1 MEAFLS
7 RAFLEAKHRAELL
20 SGSIDEKKSVVEL
33 SPSIEEIQ
41 RRLKSIEDDSLEY
54 AEQCKTAGSRQ
65 GLPAAHT
72 LLPSYLR
79 EYHRLSRD
87 LSVIEEQF
95 VGHVVRFHD
104 PDLHLTRIAAKLWAE
119 LSFPGDSP
127 VVVASTSNY
136 YNTFPTLNIAFT
148 PFSASSSYLTIPD
161 LLHEFGHLLHRR
173 YLPLFGSRTAAAI
186 NAYRDQLRAKFQQIK
201 RPVNASLVMN
211 IEAIW
216 KKRWAE
222 EVACDSLAVLIL
234 GPAYAW
240 CNVLLCIKNAA
251 VAEFGSHPADMS
263 RTEHLLRVLRRQ
275 GFDDDAN
282 QIRIIWDAYLKNISA
297 AKPPHYADF
306 HSDELF
312 LAVLED
318 VEQTVQQIP
327 MTNDGPF
334 VREIQNVW
342 QKFLAT

>member
-20 SGSIDEKKSVVEL
+20 SETIDSKKSLLEL
-33 SPSIEEIQ
+33 SPSIKEIQ
-41 RRLKSIEDDSLEY
+41 RRLRSISDDSLEY

-65 GLPAAHT
+65 ALTAERT
-72 LLPSYLR
+72 LLPSYVR

-104 PDLHLTRIAAKLWAE
+104 PDLHLTRTAAKLWAE
-119 LSFPGDSP
+119 LNLPGDPP
-127 VVVASTSNY
+127 VVVGSTSNY

-148 PFSASSSYLTIPD
+148 PFSASSSFLTIPD

-186 NAYRDQLRAKFQQIK
+186 NAYRDQLRAKFQQI
-201 RPVNASLVMN
+201 RQPVNASLVVN
-211 IEAIW
+211 IEGIW

-222 EVACDSLAVLIL
+222 EVACDSLAVLVL
-234 GPAYAW
+234 GSAYAW
-240 CNVLLCIKNAA
+240 CNLLLCIKNAA
-251 VAEFGSHPADMS
+251 VTEFGSHPADMS

-282 QIRIIWDAYLKNISA
+282 QIRIVWEAYLKNIST

-327 MTNDGPF
+327 MANNGSL
-334 VREIQNVW
+334 VREIQNAW
-342 QKFLAT
+342 QNFLTA